1 MKELMLCLNIRD
13 IAVIIDY
20 CCIIHNISK
29 SKAIYLLKIM
39 CLMIK
44 SIYKMHVKKTILKI
58 ESATIDGDKF
68 YLQLILEKALYGR

>member
-1 MKELMLCLNIRD
+1 
-13 IAVIIDY
+13 
-20 CCIIHNISK
+20 
-29 SKAIYLLKIM
+29 
-39 CLMIK
+39 MIK